1 MLYIVTGGSG
11 SGKSEY
17 AEQTAVQCRNG
28 NGGTLWYLAT
38 MRIWDDE
45 GRKRVE
51 RHRRMRAAK
60 GFKTIERYTGLET
73 LELEER
79 FEEYNSAGLD
89 DEQENDS
96 LKRWESC
103 RVAQKP
109 VLLLECM
116 SNLVLNEFYAQ
127 ENGAQERI
135 LQGIKHLQ
143 NQCHDLI
150 IVTNEIFSD
159 GVTYDLESE
168 RYIELL
174 GRINRELG
182 QMADS
187 VTEVVY
193 GIPLAVSTPV
203 FAADENRNPGRTL
216 LRTLRNGLRKK
227 TKRIPE
233 QNQIP
238 VLIQKRAVSKER
250 LPFSSFNSHN
260 VHLRQNRIHTLLKSK
275 LSCIQT
281 QIIIRRITPVPTGK
295 FTIIILLS
303 LIIPAKK
310 LLNLLITAADLLSGL
325 LHTKLPG
332 YELLKYLLITFFKVP
347 LRNSS
352 SLMIA

>member
-17 AEQTAVQCRNG
+17 AEQTAVQCRNR

-60 GFKTIERYTGLET
+60 GFETIERYTGLET

-79 FEEYNSAGLD
+79 FEESNSAGLD
-89 DEQENDS
+89 AEQENDS

-135 LQGIKHLQ
+135 L
-143 NQCHDLI
+143 
-150 IVTNEIFSD
+150 
-159 GVTYDLESE
+159 ESE

-193 GIPLAVSTPV
+193 GIPIAVSTPV
-203 FAADENRNPGRTL
+203 FAADERTKDV
-216 LRTLRNGLRKK
+216 G
-227 TKRIPE
+227 
-233 QNQIP
+233 
-238 VLIQKRAVSKER
+238 
-250 LPFSSFNSHN
+250 
-260 VHLRQNRIHTLLKSK
+260 
-275 LSCIQT
+275 
-281 QIIIRRITPVPTGK
+281 
-295 FTIIILLS
+295 
-303 LIIPAKK
+303 
-310 LLNLLITAADLLSGL
+310 
-325 LHTKLPG
+325 
-332 YELLKYLLITFFKVP
+332 
-347 LRNSS
+347 
-352 SLMIA
+352 

>member
-17 AEQTAVQCRNG
+17 AEQIAVQCRNR

-60 GFKTIERYTGLET
+60 GFETIERYTGLET
-73 LELEER
+73 LELREK
-79 FEEYNSAGLD
+79 FEEPNPAGLD
-89 DEQENDS
+89 AERKTDS
-96 LKRWESC
+96 LKHWESC
-103 RVAQKP
+103 QVAQKP

-116 SNLVLNEFYAQ
+116 SNLVLNEFYDQ
-127 ENGAQERI
+127 KNGAEERI

-143 NQCHDLI
+143 KQCRDLI

-159 GVTYDLESE
+159 GVTYDPESE
-168 RYIELL
+168 RYIQLL

-203 FAADENRNPGRTL
+203 FLADERTKDV
-216 LRTLRNGLRKK
+216 G
-227 TKRIPE
+227 
-233 QNQIP
+233 
-238 VLIQKRAVSKER
+238 
-250 LPFSSFNSHN
+250 
-260 VHLRQNRIHTLLKSK
+260 
-275 LSCIQT
+275 
-281 QIIIRRITPVPTGK
+281 
-295 FTIIILLS
+295 
-303 LIIPAKK
+303 
-310 LLNLLITAADLLSGL
+310 
-325 LHTKLPG
+325 
-332 YELLKYLLITFFKVP
+332 
-347 LRNSS
+347 
-352 SLMIA
+352 

>member
-1 MLYIVTGGSG
+1 MVSPNMPNRLPCSAGTGTVGHSG
-11 SGKSEY
+11 IWRRCGFGMMK
-17 AEQTAVQCRNG
+17 AENG
-28 NGGTLWYLAT
+28 WIAIGGCA
-38 MRIWDDE
+38 RQ
-45 GRKRVE
+45 
-51 RHRRMRAAK
+51 K
-60 GFKTIERYTGLET
+60 GFETIERYTGLET

-79 FEEYNSAGLD
+79 FEESNSAGLD

-203 FAADENRNPGRTL
+203 FAADERTKDV
-216 LRTLRNGLRKK
+216 G
-227 TKRIPE
+227 
-233 QNQIP
+233 
-238 VLIQKRAVSKER
+238 
-250 LPFSSFNSHN
+250 
-260 VHLRQNRIHTLLKSK
+260 
-275 LSCIQT
+275 
-281 QIIIRRITPVPTGK
+281 
-295 FTIIILLS
+295 
-303 LIIPAKK
+303 
-310 LLNLLITAADLLSGL
+310 
-325 LHTKLPG
+325 
-332 YELLKYLLITFFKVP
+332 
-347 LRNSS
+347 
-352 SLMIA
+352 

>member
-17 AEQTAVQCRNG
+17 AEQIAVQCRNR

-60 GFKTIERYTGLET
+60 GFETIERYTGLET
-73 LELEER
+73 LELREK
-79 FEEYNSAGLD
+79 FEEPNPAGLD
-89 DEQENDS
+89 AERKTDS
-96 LKRWESC
+96 LKHWESC
-103 RVAQKP
+103 QVAQKP

-116 SNLVLNEFYAQ
+116 SNLVLNEFYDQ
-127 ENGAQERI
+127 KNGAEERI

-143 NQCHDLI
+143 KQCRDLI

-159 GVTYDLESE
+159 GVTYDSESE

-203 FAADENRNPGRTL
+203 FAADERTKDV
-216 LRTLRNGLRKK
+216 G
-227 TKRIPE
+227 
-233 QNQIP
+233 
-238 VLIQKRAVSKER
+238 
-250 LPFSSFNSHN
+250 
-260 VHLRQNRIHTLLKSK
+260 
-275 LSCIQT
+275 
-281 QIIIRRITPVPTGK
+281 
-295 FTIIILLS
+295 
-303 LIIPAKK
+303 
-310 LLNLLITAADLLSGL
+310 
-325 LHTKLPG
+325 
-332 YELLKYLLITFFKVP
+332 
-347 LRNSS
+347 
-352 SLMIA
+352 

>member
-17 AEQTAVQCRNG
+17 AEQTAVQCRNR

-60 GFKTIERYTGLET
+60 GFETIERYTGLET

-79 FEEYNSAGLD
+79 FEESNSAGLD
-89 DEQENDS
+89 AEQENDS

-135 LQGIKHLQ
+135 LQGIKRLQ

-159 GVTYDLESE
+159 GVTYDMESE
-168 RYIELL
+168 RYKELL

-182 QMADS
+182 VAVLLCEHRLEDVFQRADRVLLMKQVS
-187 VTEVVY
+187 IISDDTTEN
-193 GIPLAVSTPV
+193 LT
-203 FAADENRNPGRTL
+203 FALHRDPTAS
-216 LRTLRNGLRKK
+216 
-227 TKRIPE
+227 RI
-233 QNQIP
+233 
-238 VLIQKRAVSKER
+238 
-250 LPFSSFNSHN
+250 
-260 VHLRQNRIHTLLKSK
+260 
-275 LSCIQT
+275 
-281 QIIIRRITPVPTGK
+281 
-295 FTIIILLS
+295 
-303 LIIPAKK
+303 
-310 LLNLLITAADLLSGL
+310 
-325 LHTKLPG
+325 
-332 YELLKYLLITFFKVP
+332 YLG
-347 LRNSS
+347 
-352 SLMIA
+352 

>member
-17 AEQTAVQCRNG
+17 AEQIAVQCRNR

-60 GFKTIERYTGLET
+60 GFETIERYTGLET
-73 LELEER
+73 LELREK
-79 FEEYNSAGLD
+79 FEEPNPAGLD
-89 DEQENDS
+89 AERKTDS
-96 LKRWESC
+96 LKHWESC
-103 RVAQKP
+103 QVAQKP

-116 SNLVLNEFYAQ
+116 SNLVLNEFYDQ
-127 ENGAQERI
+127 KNGAEERI

-143 NQCHDLI
+143 KQCRDLI

-159 GVTYDLESE
+159 GMTYDPESE
-168 RYIELL
+168 RYIQLL

-203 FAADENRNPGRTL
+203 FSADERTKDV
-216 LRTLRNGLRKK
+216 G
-227 TKRIPE
+227 
-233 QNQIP
+233 
-238 VLIQKRAVSKER
+238 
-250 LPFSSFNSHN
+250 
-260 VHLRQNRIHTLLKSK
+260 
-275 LSCIQT
+275 
-281 QIIIRRITPVPTGK
+281 
-295 FTIIILLS
+295 
-303 LIIPAKK
+303 
-310 LLNLLITAADLLSGL
+310 
-325 LHTKLPG
+325 
-332 YELLKYLLITFFKVP
+332 
-347 LRNSS
+347 
-352 SLMIA
+352 

>member
-17 AEQTAVQCRNG
+17 AEQTAVQCRNRT
-28 NGGTLWYLAT
+28 GGTLWYLAT

-60 GFKTIERYTGLET
+60 GFETIERYTGLET
-73 LELEER
+73 LELRET
-79 FEEYNSAGLD
+79 FEELNPAGLD
-89 DEQENDS
+89 AEQETDS
-96 LKRWESC
+96 LKYWESR
-103 RVAQKP
+103 RVAQKQ

-116 SNLVLNEFYAQ
+116 SNLVLNEFYDQ
-127 ENGAQERI
+127 ENGAEERI

-143 NQCHDLI
+143 KQCGDLI

-203 FAADENRNPGRTL
+203 FAAGERTKDV
-216 LRTLRNGLRKK
+216 G
-227 TKRIPE
+227 
-233 QNQIP
+233 
-238 VLIQKRAVSKER
+238 
-250 LPFSSFNSHN
+250 
-260 VHLRQNRIHTLLKSK
+260 
-275 LSCIQT
+275 
-281 QIIIRRITPVPTGK
+281 
-295 FTIIILLS
+295 
-303 LIIPAKK
+303 
-310 LLNLLITAADLLSGL
+310 
-325 LHTKLPG
+325 
-332 YELLKYLLITFFKVP
+332 
-347 LRNSS
+347 
-352 SLMIA
+352 

>member
-17 AEQTAVQCRNG
+17 AEQIAVQCRNR

-60 GFKTIERYTGLET
+60 GFETIERYTGLET
-73 LELEER
+73 LELREK
-79 FEEYNSAGLD
+79 FEEPNPAGLD
-89 DEQENDS
+89 AERKTDS
-96 LKRWESC
+96 LKHWESC
-103 RVAQKP
+103 QVAQKS

-116 SNLVLNEFYAQ
+116 SNLVLNEFYDQ
-127 ENGAQERI
+127 ENGAEERI
-135 LQGIKHLQ
+135 LQGIKRLQ
-143 NQCHDLI
+143 KQCHDLI

-159 GVTYDLESE
+159 GVTYDSESE

-203 FAADENRNPGRTL
+203 FAADERTKDV
-216 LRTLRNGLRKK
+216 G
-227 TKRIPE
+227 
-233 QNQIP
+233 
-238 VLIQKRAVSKER
+238 
-250 LPFSSFNSHN
+250 
-260 VHLRQNRIHTLLKSK
+260 
-275 LSCIQT
+275 
-281 QIIIRRITPVPTGK
+281 
-295 FTIIILLS
+295 
-303 LIIPAKK
+303 
-310 LLNLLITAADLLSGL
+310 
-325 LHTKLPG
+325 
-332 YELLKYLLITFFKVP
+332 
-347 LRNSS
+347 
-352 SLMIA
+352 

>member
-17 AEQTAVQCRNG
+17 AEQIAVQCRNR

-60 GFKTIERYTGLET
+60 GFETIERYTGLET
-73 LELEER
+73 LELREK
-79 FEEYNSAGLD
+79 FEEPNPAGLD
-89 DEQENDS
+89 AERKTDS
-96 LKRWESC
+96 LKHWESC
-103 RVAQKP
+103 QVAQKS
-109 VLLLECM
+109 VILLECM
-116 SNLVLNEFYAQ
+116 SNLVLNEFYDQ

-143 NQCHDLI
+143 KQCRDLI

-159 GVTYDLESE
+159 GVTYDSESE

-187 VTEVVY
+187 MTEVVY

-203 FAADENRNPGRTL
+203 FAADERTKDV
-216 LRTLRNGLRKK
+216 G
-227 TKRIPE
+227 
-233 QNQIP
+233 
-238 VLIQKRAVSKER
+238 
-250 LPFSSFNSHN
+250 
-260 VHLRQNRIHTLLKSK
+260 
-275 LSCIQT
+275 
-281 QIIIRRITPVPTGK
+281 
-295 FTIIILLS
+295 
-303 LIIPAKK
+303 
-310 LLNLLITAADLLSGL
+310 
-325 LHTKLPG
+325 
-332 YELLKYLLITFFKVP
+332 
-347 LRNSS
+347 
-352 SLMIA
+352 

>member
-1 MLYIVTGGSG
+1 M
-11 SGKSEY
+11 
-17 AEQTAVQCRNG
+17 
-28 NGGTLWYLAT
+28 W
-38 MRIWDDE
+38 
-45 GRKRVE
+45 
-51 RHRRMRAAK
+51 RHVGQKTCLNRRLIHIRRDFFPVYRGFQAADYQQE
-60 GFKTIERYTGLET
+60 FT

-79 FEEYNSAGLD
+79 FEESNSAGLD
-89 DEQENDS
+89 AEQENDS

-187 VTEVVY
+187 VTGVVY

-203 FAADENRNPGRTL
+203 FAAGERTKDV
-216 LRTLRNGLRKK
+216 G
-227 TKRIPE
+227 
-233 QNQIP
+233 
-238 VLIQKRAVSKER
+238 
-250 LPFSSFNSHN
+250 
-260 VHLRQNRIHTLLKSK
+260 
-275 LSCIQT
+275 
-281 QIIIRRITPVPTGK
+281 
-295 FTIIILLS
+295 
-303 LIIPAKK
+303 
-310 LLNLLITAADLLSGL
+310 
-325 LHTKLPG
+325 
-332 YELLKYLLITFFKVP
+332 
-347 LRNSS
+347 
-352 SLMIA
+352 

>member
-17 AEQTAVQCRNG
+17 AEQIAVQCRNRT
-28 NGGTLWYLAT
+28 GGTLWYLAT

-60 GFKTIERYTGLET
+60 GFETIERYTGLET
-73 LELEER
+73 LELREK
-79 FEEYNSAGLD
+79 FEEPNPAGLD
-89 DEQENDS
+89 AERKTDS
-96 LKRWESC
+96 LKHWESC
-103 RVAQKP
+103 QVAQKP

-116 SNLVLNEFYAQ
+116 SNLVLNEFYDQ

-135 LQGIKHLQ
+135 LQGIKRLQ
-143 NQCHDLI
+143 KQCHDLI

-159 GVTYDLESE
+159 GVTYDSESE

-203 FAADENRNPGRTL
+203 FAADERTKDV
-216 LRTLRNGLRKK
+216 G
-227 TKRIPE
+227 
-233 QNQIP
+233 
-238 VLIQKRAVSKER
+238 
-250 LPFSSFNSHN
+250 
-260 VHLRQNRIHTLLKSK
+260 
-275 LSCIQT
+275 
-281 QIIIRRITPVPTGK
+281 
-295 FTIIILLS
+295 
-303 LIIPAKK
+303 
-310 LLNLLITAADLLSGL
+310 
-325 LHTKLPG
+325 
-332 YELLKYLLITFFKVP
+332 
-347 LRNSS
+347 
-352 SLMIA
+352 